1 MLLWMV
7 LDGTIDFNVNGTLN
21 GTVDGDTMA
30 GKAVCM
36 GSYIVL
42 SDRSWCLLLSRRSR
56 RMAGCDQIWQSSLLS
71 SPPSTT
77 SPPSPPPSPSM
88 SKCQHFQYCNY
99 CQYRQHCTDDIGKFI
114 LQKSFTIS
122 IGNFDIRKNML
133 DLSKNLVSE
142 KISVSLLLKTLV
154 LSLFF
159 FQHLLRNDVQ

>member
-30 GKAVCM
+30 GSVY
-36 GSYIVL
+36 GQLVL

-88 SKCQHFQYCNY
+88 SRCQHFQYCNY
-99 CQYRQHCTDDIGKFI
+99 CQYRQHCTDDNGKFI
-114 LQKSFTIS
+114 LQKGFTIS
-122 IGNFDIRKNML
+122 TGNFDIRKNIL
-133 DLSKNLVSE
+133 NL
-142 KISVSLLLKTLV
+142 
-154 LSLFF
+154 
-159 FQHLLRNDVQ
+159 